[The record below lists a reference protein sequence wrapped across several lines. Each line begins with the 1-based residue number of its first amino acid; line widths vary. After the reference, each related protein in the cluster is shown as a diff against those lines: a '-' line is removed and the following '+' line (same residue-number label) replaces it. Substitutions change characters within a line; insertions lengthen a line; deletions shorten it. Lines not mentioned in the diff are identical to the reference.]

1 MTPDTPPTPIVRD
14 IAIYRHQTP
23 CADRHGRPRVT
34 VSVAI
39 GIELASALD
48 NVARR
53 RYLTRAEMLREI
65 ICEYLAGVAG
75 RGG

>member
-1 MTPDTPPTPIVRD
+1 
-14 IAIYRHQTP
+14 
-23 CADRHGRPRVT
+23 